1 MMTFDEFMAI
11 LQAMDPMQL
20 TLIVALTALLL
31 VLLIVWAIIKGK
43 SSNQAPKRIPDI
55 GAAAWPH
62 GQSRAQGGKLNLEPQ
77 TPQPATAPMKAA
89 ISPVGQAQPESSRQ
103 TAAVQRQHDE
113 IPQDSVLHRH
123 YLANEAAKAAA
134 LHEPYPTD
142 SILRRHYDAAHK
154 LSVNVSTGAI
164 SVGVASAAASGRV
177 SVPEDSVLKRHF
189 INQLRTE
196 IERGLS
202 PTPSDSV
209 LRRHHDSLV
218 SFELE
223 RRLAE

>member
-31 VLLIVWAIIKGK
+31 VLLIVWAIIKGG
-43 SSNQAPKRIPDI
+43 SRNEAPKRTPDTSV
-55 GAAAWPH
+55 AEWHH
-62 GQSRAQGGKLNLEPQ
+62 GQSRTQGGKLNVEMQKPL
-77 TPQPATAPMKAA
+77 PATTQMKAD
-89 ISPVGQAQPESSRQ
+89 ISPLGHAQPESSGQ
-103 TAAVQRQHDE
+103 TTAVQRQHDE
-113 IPQDSVLHRH
+113 TPQDSVLHRH
-123 YLANEAAKAAA
+123 YLANEAAKAVA

-142 SILRRHYDAAHK
+142 SVLRRHYDAAHK
-154 LSVNVSTGAI
+154 LSVDVSPGTIVLGA
-164 SVGVASAAASGRV
+164 ASAAANGRV
-177 SVPEDSVLKRHF
+177 CVPEDSVLKRHF
-189 INQLRTE
+189 INQLRAE

-218 SFELE
+218 GFELE
-223 RRLAE
+223 RRLAG